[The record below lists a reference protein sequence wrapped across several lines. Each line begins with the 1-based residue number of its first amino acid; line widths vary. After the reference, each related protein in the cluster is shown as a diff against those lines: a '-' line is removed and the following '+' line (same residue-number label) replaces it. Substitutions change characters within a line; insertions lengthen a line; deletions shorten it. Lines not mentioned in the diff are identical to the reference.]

1 MRGKFLLVIVL
12 GLMSAAWAQEK
23 PKINVAPAKPTSPT
37 SGKEMYQAYC
47 ASCHGLDGTGRGP
60 AAGALKQAP
69 TNLTKLSKSNNGT
82 FPMDK
87 VQQAILGDTSL
98 MAHGSKEMPVWGPV
112 FSSGSF
118 SKSYVQL
125 RVVNLA
131 KHIESLQEK

>member
-1 MRGKFLLVIVL
+1 MRGKFLLVLVL
-12 GLMSAAWAQEK
+12 GLMSSAFAQEK

-47 ASCHGLDGTGRGP
+47 ASCHGIDGTGRGP

-69 TNLTKLSKSNNGT
+69 TNLTRLAKSNGGT
-82 FPMDK
+82 YPMAS
-87 VQQAILGDTSL
+87 VQQAILGDTST

-131 KHIESLQEK
+131 KHIETLQEK